1 MVDDDEDC
9 KLPVDDSRDGAR
21 EWKEEGGEGGHEEQS
36 TVLVAVDVN
45 VGLFALI
52 PISAAGCEDC
62 MTDDDDDDDTATGAT
77 VEVEDDDPLPD
88 ELIIIIFDPDE
99 VEDMAV
105 VVEAVV
111 EAAGGDEYAAD
122 MLDQERIVDA
132 AAVASTPTA
141 FTSTFLDLGTA
152 LLAMATA
159 EAEALEVPL
168 TEAEV
173 EDIAAEDSAHTFAIL
188 GSMEI
193 AMREDE
199 GMDPLDEPWDGMVD
213 DMEATK
219 TGVEVDGLKA
229 GGDGMLDFIDDIGE
243 DVEVELCVPV
253 DECADGAMD
262 LLDILDDIVD
272 LVIIEELDDDDDD
285 DPITTAITEEV
296 EEELIDTA
304 AMVSFASV
312 EVAG

>member
-1 MVDDDEDC
+1 MVDDDDEDC
-9 KLPVDDSRDGAR
+9 TLPVDDSRDFVR
-21 EWKEEGGEGGHEEQS
+21 EWEEEGEEGGHEEQR
-36 TVLVAVDVN
+36 TVLVAVNVN

-62 MTDDDDDDDTATGAT
+62 MTDDD
-77 VEVEDDDPLPD
+77 EE
-88 ELIIIIFDPDE
+88 EE
-99 VEDMAV
+99 MAV

-122 MLDQERIVDA
+122 MLDQERMVDA
-132 AAVASTPTA
+132 AAVASTPPA
-141 FTSTFLDLGTA
+141 FISALRDLGTA

-159 EAEALEVPL
+159 EVEALEVPL

-199 GMDPLDEPWDGMVD
+199 GMDPLDESWDGVAD

-219 TGVEVDGLKA
+219 TGGEVDGLKA

-243 DVEVELCVPV
+243 DVEVELCLPV

-262 LLDILDDIVD
+262 LLDMLDDIVD

-285 DPITTAITEEV
+285 PIASAITEEV

-304 AMVSFASV
+304 AMVPFASV